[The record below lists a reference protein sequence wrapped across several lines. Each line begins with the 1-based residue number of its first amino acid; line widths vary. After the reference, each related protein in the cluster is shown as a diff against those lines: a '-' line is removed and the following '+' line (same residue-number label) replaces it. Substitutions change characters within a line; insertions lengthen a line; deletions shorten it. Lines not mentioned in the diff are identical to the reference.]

1 MSQTFLF
8 KAKNAEQDF
17 GSSYNQA
24 RYIAHLS
31 DNEGK
36 EFEIKRRKEK
46 RTLSQNAFYWANLN
60 NIERE
65 TGNNSDDMH
74 EDFRRRLLPP
84 KFIHIREKTRVRE
97 LKIPRSTTDL
107 SKTEMSDYL
116 DKISAETEIAL
127 LSPED
132 VGYMTK

>member
-1 MSQTFLF
+1 MTTFLF
-8 KAKNAEQDF
+8 TAKNAEQDF

-24 RYIAHLS
+24 RYITYLS

-60 NIERE
+60 NIERQ

-116 DKISAETEIAL
+116 DKIAAETEIAL
-127 LSPED
+127 LDPKEA
-132 VGYMTK
+132 GYMTE

>member
-24 RYIAHLS
+24 RYITYLS
-31 DNEGK
+31 NNEGK

-60 NIERE
+60 NIERQ

-116 DKISAETEIAL
+116 DRISAETEIAL
-127 LSPED
+127 LDPKEA
-132 VGYMTK
+132 GYMTD